1 MDVEMVILSEVSQ
14 MSKRNLLGLEG
25 FMPKLGRQ
33 LRCSCRRELSVAQ
46 APERGPRLRENK
58 LEYFLPHFNF
68 FKL

>member
-1 MDVEMVILSEVSQ
+1 MVILSEVSQ

-25 FMPKLGRQ
+25 FMPELGRR
-33 LRCSCRRELSVAQ
+33 LRCNCRRELSVGQ
-46 APERGPRLRENK
+46 APERGPKLGEKK